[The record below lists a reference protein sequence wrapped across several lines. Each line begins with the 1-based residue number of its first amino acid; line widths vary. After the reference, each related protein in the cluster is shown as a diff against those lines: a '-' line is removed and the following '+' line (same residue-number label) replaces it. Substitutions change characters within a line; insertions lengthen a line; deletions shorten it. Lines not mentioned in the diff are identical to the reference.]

1 MKLCFGISDLE
12 IVGYTNADFARDVD
26 DRKSAGGHVSLF
38 GGTTISWLSKKQ
50 GCVTKHTMKAEY
62 ISYSTAI
69 SEAVWI
75 KQFVDS
81 LKLRIPNR
89 PVDVFCD
96 NKSTISLIQ
105 SGANSSKGKHIE
117 TNYHYIQDIVER
129 GEIRVWFIPS
139 SEMVADSM
147 TKGLTLDKFKVHVGN
162 MGLVNPKT

>member
-12 IVGYTNADFARDVD
+12 GIGYTNADFAGDVD
-26 DRKSAGGHVSLF
+26 DRKSAGGHVFLF
-38 GGTTISWLSKKQ
+38 GETTVSWLSKKQ
-50 GCVTKHTMKAEY
+50 DCVTKHTMKAEY

-89 PVDVFCD
+89 SVDMFCD

-147 TKGLTLDKFKVHVGN
+147 TKGLTLDKFKAHVGN